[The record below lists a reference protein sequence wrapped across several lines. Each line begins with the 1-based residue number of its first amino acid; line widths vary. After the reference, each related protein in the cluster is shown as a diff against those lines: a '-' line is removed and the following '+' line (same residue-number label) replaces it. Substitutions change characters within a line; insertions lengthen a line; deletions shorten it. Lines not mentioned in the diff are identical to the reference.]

1 MGSNAPDGPVTPNSP
16 VARASRT
23 RRTARTLVLV
33 AAAAGL
39 VHAGF
44 SAYWALGGTWL
55 LSTIGAIAVEFAN
68 RAPLESG
75 LMLGAVAVA
84 KALAA
89 LIPVARHLRG
99 GSQPRLD
106 HELLAGHDV
115 ARRRRHGR
123 PGVPRSCPRA
133 RRRLRATP
141 LRRRGPRDARPRL
154 PLLALR
160 VEKDGRRALAHRRHQ
175 GGGAP
180 HDALPRARRNPA
192 GLG

>member
-16 VARASRT
+16 VTRASRT

-89 LIPVARHLRG
+89 LIPVAVDAQRMPWPRVWRAISWVG
-99 GSQPRLD
+99 GGGLVLYALVNIVVSGAV
-106 HELLAGHDV
+106 LL
-115 ARRRRHGR
+115 
-123 PGVPRSCPRA
+123 GVLVPD
-133 RRRLRATP
+133 
-141 LRRRGPRDARPRL
+141 GGYDRDAMIGHAL
-154 PLLALR
+154 LWDPLFLIWGLALT
-160 VEKDGRRALAHRRHQ
+160 G
-175 GGGAP
+175 
-180 HDALPRARRNPA
+180 
-192 GLG
+192 

>member
-1 MGSNAPDGPVTPNSP
+1 MGGNAPDGPVTPNSP

-33 AAAAGL
+33 AAATGL

-55 LSTIGAIAVEFAN
+55 LSRIGAIAVEFAN

-89 LIPVARHLRG
+89 LIPVAVEAQRVPW
-99 GSQPRLD
+99 PRLWRAICWVGGPGIVLYGLVNIVASGAV
-106 HELLAGHDV
+106 LL
-115 ARRRRHGR
+115 
-123 PGVPRSCPRA
+123 GVLVPD
-133 RRRLRATP
+133 
-141 LRRRGPRDARPRL
+141 GGYDRDAMIGHAL
-154 PLLALR
+154 LWDPLFLIWGLALTGWLWLTRPANPGRNR
-160 VEKDGRRALAHRRHQ
+160 VK
-175 GGGAP
+175 
-180 HDALPRARRNPA
+180 N
-192 GLG
+192 